1 MSAKSTSH
9 DDTTSRACDRGACHR
24 EQPTLVPFKM
34 YVECSC
40 AFWFEKQRIATWRAW
55 LRSLWM
61 SSSSR
66 VGLLDGARCARG
78 LLSSCLV
85 IAGLLVEIVE
95 CWRCVGDSLVEFMLL
110 EVDVERV
117 WFVFTR
123 STIMRERGPESGC
136 PSTCPPHHICTRDS
150 RRPHMTRYRQRACTC

>member
-1 MSAKSTSH
+1 
-9 DDTTSRACDRGACHR
+9 
-24 EQPTLVPFKM
+24 
-34 YVECSC
+34 
-40 AFWFEKQRIATWRAW
+40 
-55 LRSLWM
+55 M

-85 IAGLLVEIVE
+85 ISGLLVEIVE

-117 WFVFTR
+117 WFVSRVPR
-123 STIMRERGPESGC
+123 S
-136 PSTCPPHHICTRDS
+136 
-150 RRPHMTRYRQRACTC
+150 